1 MDQNPLLGIVTCT
14 VCTCTVYIS
23 IFIFIIFLTQLRSL
37 LPCVKK
43 FVFPYP
49 YFRLDRWVRGSRPL
63 FVLNHP
69 SIFPF
74 ETHHREKRDFAS
86 SGAAA
91 GVACEDGVCGVGRGG
106 LQLNWS
112 PRYMYVYISWWILT
126 WTVPTEMYMYCSVWC
141 TDLFESLGWVS
152 LESNSDLV
160 NCMLLHN
167 LCSRRC
173 LLVLILCYC
182 NLHDF
187 DSRLWCSNWRHSV
200 QLGGGVLILEPGT
213 HLEDGM

>member
-1 MDQNPLLGIVTCT
+1 MWGGKGGSTAELVSTVHVCIHILVDTDMDCT
-14 VCTCTVYIS
+14 YRRCTCTAVNGAPIC
-23 IFIFIIFLTQLRSL
+23 LKVWDG
-37 LPCVKK
+37 C
-43 FVFPYP
+43 
-49 YFRLDRWVRGSRPL
+49 RW
-63 FVLNHP
+63 
-69 SIFPF
+69 
-74 ETHHREKRDFAS
+74 
-86 SGAAA
+86 
-91 GVACEDGVCGVGRGG
+91 
-106 LQLNWS
+106 
-112 PRYMYVYISWWILT
+112 
-126 WTVPTEMYMYCSVWC
+126 
-141 TDLFESLGWVS
+141 
-152 LESNSDLV
+152 ESNSDLV